1 MRPLRPLFTPF
12 CAATCLFQRRG
23 VAFHYTRN
31 NYDIN
36 PFHSYGVV
44 RLLCTPSK
52 FTNEWKESEWRERR
66 VTKKCVSIYIE
77 REREEEWGER
87 AKDRLERVV

>member
-1 MRPLRPLFTPF
+1 M
-12 CAATCLFQRRG
+12 
-23 VAFHYTRN
+23 
-31 NYDIN
+31 
-36 PFHSYGVV
+36 
-44 RLLCTPSK
+44 CTPSK

>member
-1 MRPLRPLFTPF
+1 MY
-12 CAATCLFQRRG
+12 AIEVHQRVKRER
-23 VAFHYTRN
+23 V
-31 NYDIN
+31 
-36 PFHSYGVV
+36 
-44 RLLCTPSK
+44 
-52 FTNEWKESEWRERR
+52 ERERR